1 MLQDITGIFASR
13 MGMLPVGLAH
23 NRQSDD
29 KRFAM
34 LDGGIHNFCL
44 DVRPNADCG
53 MFRNDAWSSNM
64 CNYIHVDGDTLR
76 LYTLN
81 NIEPEKL
88 PYKYVV
94 EHIDKFYQ
102 YIGLNHR
109 NDQNVVS
116 FLIDQFR
123 VIRNSLREKDVAEY
137 SLRLFLYMLSAVQSD
152 STSTNQGDFSD
163 VLQDADKY
171 LVEDTIERMKV
182 GMAGY
187 GFKADIDLV
196 LRHASGQLFEDAN
209 FLANYSPQ
217 LELFPSAKINYSA
230 NPNTV
235 GTFYTPAF
243 IARSIVEEA
252 LEQLDLKNRES
263 LTIFDPACGSGEFLS
278 EALRQLK
285 MKDYRGSLKVI
296 GWDISSIAIMISEF
310 MLGFEHRE
318 WQGVKFETELKK
330 TDSLSEK
337 WPEAVDVILMNPPYI
352 SWSLMSKAQRDMVRS
367 IMGGEGTP
375 NTSSVFYYL
384 ASQSLK
390 PDGVIGALVPT
401 SLLYSTS
408 HKKIREESFER
419 VKPILIGQL
428 GYYVFRSAFVDVSV
442 VIASNANNTDRNTL
456 MLWSA
461 NKEGASHDAL
471 RSLRMLRLSSFNGVT
486 SSDRFSI
493 YEVPT
498 ASMKANKKNLW
509 IPMPTDERELKESLE
524 GLVLRDVLVRIAD
537 VFIVREGAR
546 TGMNNVLIIDAP
558 TYSSLPEEE
567 KKFFRPTVD
576 SDSLINGVL
585 SPVHYIFFPYPEQKS
600 GISLESDLDEKV
612 HSFYRSA
619 LLPHKAQL
627 ARRADIDEEKWWLL
641 TRPRTWQFA
650 KSLKMVSTE
659 FGHSGNFGI
668 DVTGEYV
675 VERGNGWFLK
685 DVEMS
690 EEALY
695 VYVTIFNNPFFDKLL
710 SIYSNRLAGNNCYV
724 LENKHVKDIPIP
736 NFNHIESEVRRFLYE
751 TGHAIIKGKPYNEE
765 MVDSVIRSMYGQQ

>member
-1 MLQDITGIFASR
+1 MQQDMKGIFASR

-23 NRQSDD
+23 NRQCDD

-44 DVRPNADCG
+44 DIRPNADSEI
-53 MFRNDAWSSNM
+53 FRNNAWSSNM
-64 CNYIHVDGDTLR
+64 CNYIHVDGDTLM
-76 LYTLN
+76 LYTLSK
-81 NIEPEKL
+81 IEPEQL
-88 PYKYVV
+88 PVKYVV

-102 YIGLNHR
+102 YLGLNHR
-109 NDQNVVS
+109 NDKNVVS

-152 STSTNQGDFSD
+152 SMNTYQKDFSD
-163 VLQDADKY
+163 VLLDADKY
-171 LVEDTIERMKV
+171 LVEDQIERIKL
-182 GMAGY
+182 GITEY

-196 LRHASGQLFEDAN
+196 LRHTSGQLFEDAN

-217 LELFPSAKINYSA
+217 LELFPSSKINYSA

-252 LEQLDLKNRES
+252 LEQLDLKNRET

-285 MKDYRGSLKVI
+285 MKDFRGALKVI
-296 GWDISSIAIMISEF
+296 GWDISPIAIMISEF
-310 MLGFEHRE
+310 MLGFERLE

-330 TDSLSEK
+330 VDSLSEK
-337 WPEAVDVILMNPPYI
+337 WPEAVDLILMNPPYI
-352 SWSLMSKAQRDMVRS
+352 SWALMSKAQRDMVRS
-367 IMGGEGTP
+367 IMRGEGTP

-384 ASQSLK
+384 ASQALN
-390 PDGVIGALVPT
+390 PNGVIGALVPT

-408 HKKIREESFER
+408 HKKIREEAFER

-442 VIASNANNTDRNTL
+442 VIASNAKKDERNTL

-471 RSLRMLRLSSFNGVT
+471 RNLRMLRLSSSNGIT
-486 SSDRFSI
+486 SSERFSI
-493 YEVPT
+493 YEVLT
-498 ASMKANKKNLW
+498 ASMKTNNLW
-509 IPMPTDERELKESLE
+509 IPMSTDERELKESLE
-524 GLVLRDVLVRIAD
+524 GLVLRDVLARISD
-537 VFIVREGAR
+537 VFTVSQGAR
-546 TGMNNVLIIDAP
+546 TGMNDVLIIDSP
-558 TYSSLPEEE
+558 TYSSLPEDE
-567 KKFFRPTVD
+567 KLFFRPTVG
-576 SDSLINGVL
+576 SNSLMNGVL
-585 SPVHYIFFPYPEQKS
+585 SPVHYIFFPYPEQKF
-600 GISLESDLDEKV
+600 GIFSESDLDEKL
-612 HSFYRSA
+612 HSFYRST

-627 ARRADIDEEKWWLL
+627 ARRAGIDPEKWWLL
-641 TRPRTWQFA
+641 TRPRSWQFE

-685 DVEMS
+685 DSEMS

-695 VYVTIFNNPFFDKLL
+695 VYVAIFNNPFFDELL

-736 NFNHIESEVRRFLYE
+736 DFNHIESEVRRFLYE
-751 TGHAIIKGKPYNEE
+751 TGLAIINGNPYNDEK
-765 MVDSVIRSMYGQQ
+765 VGRVIRNMYGQK

>member
-1 MLQDITGIFASR
+1 MQQDMKGIFASR

-23 NRQSDD
+23 NRQRDD

-44 DVRPNADCG
+44 DVRPNADSE

-64 CNYIHVDGDTLR
+64 CNYIHVDGDTLK
-76 LYTLN
+76 LYTLSKL
-81 NIEPEKL
+81 EPELL
-88 PYKYVV
+88 PVKYVV
-94 EHIDKFYQ
+94 EHINKFYQ
-102 YIGLNHR
+102 YLGLNHR

-137 SLRLFLYMLSAVQSD
+137 SLRLFLYMLSAVQND
-152 STSTNQGDFSD
+152 SMNTYQKDFSD

-171 LVEDTIERMKV
+171 LVEDTIERIKV
-182 GMAGY
+182 GIAEY

-209 FLANYSPQ
+209 FLANYSSQ

-252 LEQLDLKNRES
+252 LEQLDLKNREV

-285 MKDYRGSLKVI
+285 MKDYRGTLKVI
-296 GWDISSIAIMISEF
+296 GWDISPIAILISEF
-310 MLGFEHRE
+310 MLGFERRE
-318 WQGVKFETELKK
+318 WKDVKFDTELKM

-337 WPEAVDVILMNPPYI
+337 WPEAVDLILMNPPYI
-352 SWSLMSKAQRDMVRS
+352 SWSLMSKEQRDMARS
-367 IMGGEGTP
+367 ILGGEGTP

-384 ASQSLK
+384 ASQSLR
-390 PDGVIGALVPT
+390 PNGVIGALVPT

-408 HKKIREESFER
+408 HKKIREEAFEK
-419 VKPILIGQL
+419 VIPILIGQL

-442 VIASNANNTDRNTL
+442 IIASNAKKDKHNTL

-471 RSLRMLRLSSFNGVT
+471 RNLRMLRLSSSNGIT
-486 SSDRFSI
+486 SSERFSI

-498 ASMKANKKNLW
+498 ASIRTNNLW
-509 IPMPTDERELKESLE
+509 IPMSTDEKEMKESLE
-524 GLVLRDVLVRIAD
+524 GLVLRDVLVRISD
-537 VFIVREGAR
+537 VFTVSQGAR
-546 TGMNNVLIIDAP
+546 TGMNDVLIIDSSA
-558 TYSSLPEEE
+558 YSSLPAEE
-567 KKFFRPTVD
+567 KQFFRPTVN
-576 SDSLINGVL
+576 SDSLTNGIL
-585 SPVHYIFFPYPEQKS
+585 SHVHYLFFPYPEQES
-600 GISLESDLDEKV
+600 GIFSESDLDEKLQ
-612 HSFYRSA
+612 SFYRRT

-627 ARRADIDEEKWWLL
+627 SRRSGIDPEKWWLL
-641 TRPRTWQFA
+641 TRPRTWQFE

-685 DVEMS
+685 DPKMS

-695 VYVTIFNNPFFDKLL
+695 VYVAIFNNPFFDELL

-736 NFNHIESEVRRFLYE
+736 DFNHLENEVRRFLYE
-751 TGHAIIKGKPYNEE
+751 TGLAIINGNPYNVEK
-765 MVDSVIRSMYGQQ
+765 VGRVIRNMYGQN

>member
-1 MLQDITGIFASR
+1 MQQDMKGIFANR

-23 NRQSDD
+23 NRQRAD

-44 DVRPNADCG
+44 DVRPNADSE

-64 CNYIHVDGDTLR
+64 CNYIHVDGDTLK
-76 LYTLN
+76 LYTLSKL
-81 NIEPEKL
+81 EPELL
-88 PYKYVV
+88 PVKYVV
-94 EHIDKFYQ
+94 EHINKFYQ
-102 YIGLNHR
+102 YLGLNHR
-109 NDQNVVS
+109 NDRNVVS

-137 SLRLFLYMLSAVQSD
+137 SLRLFLYMLSAVQND
-152 STSTNQGDFSD
+152 SMNTYQKDFSD
-163 VLQDADKY
+163 VLQDADRY
-171 LVEDTIERMKV
+171 LVEDTIERIK
-182 GMAGY
+182 AGIAEY

-217 LELFPSAKINYSA
+217 LELFPSSKINYSA

-252 LEQLDLKNRES
+252 LEQLDLKNRET

-285 MKDYRGSLKVI
+285 MRDYRGTLKVI
-296 GWDISSIAIMISEF
+296 GWDISPIAIMISEF
-310 MLGFEHRE
+310 MLGFEGRE
-318 WQGVKFETELKK
+318 WQNVKFEKKLKM

-337 WPEAVDVILMNPPYI
+337 WPEEVDMILMNPPYI
-352 SWSLMSKAQRDMVRS
+352 SWSLMSKAQRDMAHS
-367 IMGGEGTP
+367 ILGGEGTP

-390 PDGVIGALVPT
+390 PNGVIGALVPT

-408 HKKIREESFER
+408 HKKIREEAFER
-419 VKPILIGQL
+419 VKPFLIGQL

-442 VIASNANNTDRNTL
+442 IIASNAKKDKLNTL

-471 RSLRMLRLSSFNGVT
+471 RNLRMLRLSSSNGIT
-486 SSDRFSI
+486 SSERFSI

-498 ASMKANKKNLW
+498 ASMQTNNLW
-509 IPMPTDERELKESLE
+509 IPMSTDEKEMKEGLE
-524 GLVLRDVLVRIAD
+524 GLVLRDVLVRVSD
-537 VFIVREGAR
+537 VFTVSQGAR
-546 TGMNNVLIIDAP
+546 TGMNDVLIVDSL
-558 TYSSLPEEE
+558 TYTSLPEEE
-567 KKFFRPTVD
+567 KKFFRPTVN
-576 SDSLINGVL
+576 SDSLTNGIL
-585 SPVHYIFFPYPEQKS
+585 SHVHYLFFPYPEQES
-600 GISLESDLDEKV
+600 GIFSESDLDEKL
-612 HSFYRSA
+612 HSFYRGT

-627 ARRADIDEEKWWLL
+627 ARRSGIDPEKWWLL
-641 TRPRTWQFA
+641 TRPRTWQFE

-685 DVEMS
+685 DPKMS

-695 VYVTIFNNPFFDKLL
+695 VYVAIFNNPFFDELL

-736 NFNHIESEVRRFLYE
+736 DFNHLESEVRRFLYE
-751 TGHAIIKGKPYNEE
+751 TGLAIINGDPYNKEK
-765 MVDSVIRSMYGQQ
+765 VGRVIRNMYGQN

>member
-1 MLQDITGIFASR
+1 MQQDMKGIFANR

-23 NRQSDD
+23 NRQRDD

-44 DVRPNADCG
+44 DVRPNADSE

-64 CNYIHVDGDTLR
+64 CNYIHVDGDTLK
-76 LYTLN
+76 LYTLSKQ
-81 NIEPEKL
+81 EPELL
-88 PYKYVV
+88 PVKYVV
-94 EHIDKFYQ
+94 EHINKFYQ
-102 YIGLNHR
+102 YLGLNHR
-109 NDQNVVS
+109 NDRNVVS

-137 SLRLFLYMLSAVQSD
+137 SLRLFLYMLSAVQND
-152 STSTNQGDFSD
+152 SMNTYQKDFSD
-163 VLQDADKY
+163 VLQDADRY
-171 LVEDTIERMKV
+171 LVEDTIERIK
-182 GMAGY
+182 AGIAEY

-217 LELFPSAKINYSA
+217 LELFPSSKINYSA

-252 LEQLDLKNRES
+252 LEQLDLKNRET

-285 MKDYRGSLKVI
+285 MRDYRGALKVI
-296 GWDISSIAIMISEF
+296 GWDISPIAIMISEF
-310 MLGFEHRE
+310 MLGFEGRE
-318 WQGVKFETELKK
+318 WQDVKFEKKLKM

-337 WPEAVDVILMNPPYI
+337 WPEEVDMILMNPPYI
-352 SWSLMSKAQRDMVRS
+352 SWSLMSKAQRDMARS
-367 IMGGEGTP
+367 ILGGEGTP

-390 PDGVIGALVPT
+390 PNGVIGALVPT

-408 HKKIREESFER
+408 HKKIREEAFER
-419 VKPILIGQL
+419 VKPFLIGQL

-442 VIASNANNTDRNTL
+442 IIASNAKKDKLNTL

-471 RSLRMLRLSSFNGVT
+471 RNLRMLRLSSSNGIT
-486 SSDRFSI
+486 SSERFSI

-498 ASMKANKKNLW
+498 ASMQTNNLW
-509 IPMPTDERELKESLE
+509 IPMSTDEKEMKEGLE
-524 GLVLRDVLVRIAD
+524 GLVLRDVLVRVSD
-537 VFIVREGAR
+537 VFTVSQGAR
-546 TGMNNVLIIDAP
+546 TGMNDILIIDSS

-567 KKFFRPTVD
+567 KKFFRPTVN
-576 SDSLINGVL
+576 SDSLTNGIL
-585 SPVHYIFFPYPEQKS
+585 SHVYYLFFPYPEQES
-600 GISLESDLDEKV
+600 GIFSESDLDEKL
-612 HSFYRSA
+612 HSFYRGT

-627 ARRADIDEEKWWLL
+627 ARRSGIDPEKWWLL
-641 TRPRTWQFA
+641 TRPRTWQFE

-685 DVEMS
+685 DPKMS

-695 VYVTIFNNPFFDKLL
+695 VYVAIFNNPFFDELL

-736 NFNHIESEVRRFLYE
+736 DFNHLESEVRRFLYE
-751 TGHAIIKGKPYNEE
+751 TGLAIINGDSYNKEKVGK
-765 MVDSVIRSMYGQQ
+765 VIRNMYGQN